1 MDGLR
6 ILYFPWEGLSALLR
20 ALSLS
25 GAAGNALAFFLY
37 VCISLL
43 PAAGLLLILRK
54 ERRGFSGAD
63 VWLLVLSAYTFYLLY
78 AFINPVL
85 LIRRLTLAV
94 NRLLPEDKALRRAP
108 GAVQLDLFTDYEE
121 LARQQQ
127 AAHEELLRERRRQE
141 AVIRLRRQFG
151 RNVILK
157 GLNYADGAT
166 QRERNRQIGGHKA

>member
-1 MDGLR
+1 MK
-6 ILYFPWEGLSALLR
+6 
-20 ALSLS
+20 
-25 GAAGNALAFFLY
+25 
-37 VCISLL
+37 
-43 PAAGLLLILRK
+43 PA
-54 ERRGFSGAD
+54 
-63 VWLLVLSAYTFYLLY
+63 
-78 AFINPVL
+78 
-85 LIRRLTLAV
+85 
-94 NRLLPEDKALRRAP
+94 LPEDKALRRAP